1 MKTILKATLLIAF
14 GAFATSV
21 LASGNLKVNI
31 QPISAEKA
39 VVMISSLTESDLK
52 ISVED
57 SQGRIVYYK
66 EVAEPTGDYRKV
78 FDFSDLEAG
87 QYKLSVE
94 SDRLTAEREFEI
106 KNWKIQVGEE
116 KTTLEPFFAYND
128 GLLRCSYLN
137 FPKEDLK
144 IYFCDKNQVIYS
156 KEIGRVF
163 NVSEALNLSKLEKGN
178 YTAVL
183 STKDKEYAYDINIK

>member
-31 QPISAEKA
+31 QPLSAEKA
-39 VVMISSLTESDLK
+39 VVMISSLTDSNLK

-57 SQGRIVYYK
+57 SQGRTVYYK
-66 EVAEPTGDYRKV
+66 EIAEPTGDYRKV
-78 FDFSDLEAG
+78 YDFSDLYAG
-87 QYKLSVE
+87 SYKLTVE
-94 SDRLTAEREFEI
+94 SDRLVTERNFEI
-106 KNWKIQVGEE
+106 KDWKIVVGDE
-116 KTTLEPFFAYND
+116 KTTLEPFFSYNE

-137 FPKEDLK
+137 FSKENLK
-144 IYFCDKNQVIYS
+144 LYVFDKNQLLYT
-156 KEIGRVF
+156 KDLGRDF
-163 NVSEALNLSKLEKGN
+163 SINEALNLSKLDKGT

-183 STKDKEYAYDINIK
+183 SAKDNEFSYDVEIK

>member
-57 SQGRIVYYK
+57 SHGRIVYYK

-94 SDRLTAEREFEI
+94 SDRLTAKREFEI
-106 KNWKIQVGEE
+106 KDWKIQVGEE
-116 KTTLEPFFAYND
+116 KTTLEPYFAYND

-144 IYFCDKNQVIYS
+144 IYFCDKNQVIYT

>member
-14 GAFATSV
+14 GAFATTV

-31 QPISAEKA
+31 QPLNAEKA
-39 VVMISSLTESDLK
+39 VVMISSLTESELK

-78 FDFSDLEAG
+78 YDFSDLEAG

-106 KNWKIQVGEE
+106 KNWKIQVGNE
-116 KTTLEPFFAYND
+116 KTTLEPFFGYND

-137 FPKEDLK
+137 FSKDDLK
-144 IYFCDKNQVIYS
+144 IYFCDKNHVIYT
-156 KEIGRVF
+156 KEIGRNF
-163 NVSEALNLSKLEKGN
+163 NVSEALNLSKLDKGH

-183 STKDKEYAYDINIK
+183 STRDKEYTYDLEIK

>member
-94 SDRLTAEREFEI
+94 SDRLTAKREFEI
-106 KNWKIQVGEE
+106 KDWKIQVGEE
-116 KTTLEPFFAYND
+116 KTTLEPYFAYND

-144 IYFCDKNQVIYS
+144 IYFCDKNQVIYT

>member
-94 SDRLTAEREFEI
+94 SDRLTAKREFEI
-106 KNWKIQVGEE
+106 KDWKIQVGEE
-116 KTTLEPFFAYND
+116 KTTLEPYFAYND

-144 IYFCDKNQVIYS
+144 IYFCDKNQVIYT

-178 YTAVL
+178 YTAIL